1 MSGDTKEQP
10 NIFYTKEAPLLQA
23 ECLLNEG
30 KVKSIYR
37 MADEPEQVYIY
48 FHDKVTA
55 GNGRRVDFPEGK
67 GKTCCLI
74 SALLFEM
81 LEGRGLRTHYIDCP
95 SLDTLLCKKLTIVPV
110 EVIVRNIAAGSLV
123 RQTTLEEGTLLN
135 PPLVEYFLK
144 DDAKDDPLLTPDRVG
159 LMGID
164 PEPMKQAALNV
175 NNHFQ
180 ILFAQL
186 GIDVVDLNWSLVMM
200 LTAISAWL
208 MNYHLTTC
216 DSGKKVPRNV
226 LTKTSSVKKKE
237 TLLQHINIYYR
248 NYEGMSE
255 MHGSLEPE
263 ENVWRQTEPTDMYD
277 DMRRLNALYEELCW
291 DHNDILDFIIE
302 GDRII
307 IKNKT
312 RHS

>member
-1 MSGDTKEQP
+1 MSGDTKDQP
-10 NIFYTKEAPLLQA
+10 NIFYTKATPVLQA
-23 ECLLNEG
+23 DYLLNQG

-37 MADEPEQVYIY
+37 MADEPEQVYIH

-95 SLDTLLCKKLTIVPV
+95 SLDTLLCKKLTIIPV
-110 EVIVRNIAAGSLV
+110 EVIVRNIAAGSIV
-123 RQTTLEEGTLLN
+123 SQTTISEETLFN

-144 DDAKDDPLLTPDRVG
+144 DDAKDDPLLTYDRVR

-164 PEPMKQAALNV
+164 PEPMKGAALQV

-186 GIDVVDLNWSLVMM
+186 GIDVVDFKLEFGYDSNGNLCLGDELSPDNMRLWKKGTKERFDKDLFRKGEGNIAEAYKTI
-200 LTAISAWL
+200 LTNL
-208 MNYHLTTC
+208 
-216 DSGKKVPRNV
+216 
-226 LTKTSSVKKKE
+226 
-237 TLLQHINIYYR
+237 
-248 NYEGMSE
+248 
-255 MHGSLEPE
+255 
-263 ENVWRQTEPTDMYD
+263 RQ
-277 DMRRLNALYEELCW
+277 
-291 DHNDILDFIIE
+291 FV
-302 GDRII
+302 
-307 IKNKT
+307 
-312 RHS
+312 